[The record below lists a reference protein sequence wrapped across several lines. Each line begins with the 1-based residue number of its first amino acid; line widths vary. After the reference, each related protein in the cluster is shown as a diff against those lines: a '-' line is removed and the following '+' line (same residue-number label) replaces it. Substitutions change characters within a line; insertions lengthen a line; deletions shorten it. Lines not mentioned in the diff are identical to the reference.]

1 MKRTFKSIFLI
12 LAVVVS
18 VMRLGVGVFIGVN
31 ALYAESKESA
41 EMDSGSGG
49 GVLDDEE
56 GNIVDSGAGNETEG
70 IESKVPKIYIRAI
83 NPGYKIDGIN
93 NVGEMIEIG
102 RIGSDAPI
110 SLAGTAVGYTNS
122 SGNYSTLF
130 EFPENSWMA
139 GESILLRLASSPGSE
154 LAAVQYKKTMAM
166 NASLKLLVDGEVMDE
181 VCWTGKKDC
190 YKAFSSA
197 RPTTLVRNIET
208 GEFEHELVYNPEF
221 DEKSYYVIKEDE
233 TEGQKETLHEKQ
245 CNSLQFSEVLSYYDT
260 SKTEQFVEVFNA
272 GSEQVLLDG
281 CKVRYKNKKHILSGI
296 VEAEGYFAYYP
307 VGFNL
312 TKNPTNSN
320 KLEILD
326 ADDTV
331 VDVMEYPNGQRR
343 GTAYAMIGTDV
354 GGEEIWKTTYAP
366 TPGAPNNYQEFK
378 TCESGKVINKS
389 TGNCVKAT
397 SISEKVCKD
406 GYYLNILT
414 GRCNKKKA
422 VSQTGAKTCKEGYY
436 LNPLTNRC
444 KKIQDNK
451 GADYELKPESYEES
465 STFIALYAVLA
476 ILGVGAIYLIY
487 EFRQELR
494 KLWRKVFRRVH

>member
-1 MKRTFKSIFLI
+1 MKRKFKIII
-12 LAVVVS
+12 LGLVAILSTIGSS
-18 VMRLGVGVFIGVN
+18 VGIFIGLDVS
-31 ALYAESKESA
+31 YAESKSMTEDNDKEDGMTSDL
-41 EMDSGSGG
+41 EGG
-49 GVLDDEE
+49 MGDDLGDELEE
-56 GNIVDSGAGNETEG
+56 VSDRI
-70 IESKVPKIYIRAI
+70 PRFYIKAI
-83 NPGYKIDGIN
+83 NPGYKIDGVN

-102 RIGSDAPI
+102 RIDSDTPI
-110 SLAGTAVGYTNS
+110 SLAGAAVGYTNS
-122 SGNYSTLF
+122 SGNYSTLY

-139 GESILLRLASSPGSE
+139 GETILLRLASSPGSE
-154 LAAVQYKKTMAM
+154 LAAAQYTKTMAM
-166 NASLKLLVDGEVMDE
+166 SASLKLLVDGEVMDE

-197 RPTTLVRNIET
+197 KPTTLVRNMKT
-208 GEFEHELVYNPEF
+208 GDFEHKTIYDPEF
-221 DEKSYYVIKEDE
+221 NEKNYYVIKEDE
-233 TEGQKETLHEKQ
+233 DGAGKDASFEKR
-245 CNSLQFSEVLSYYDT
+245 CNGLQFSEILSYYDA

-281 CKVRYKNKKHILSGI
+281 CKVRYKNKNHILSGI

-307 VGFNL
+307 AGFSL

-326 ADDTV
+326 TDGTV
-331 VDVMEYPNGQRR
+331 VDTMEYPNGQRR

-378 TCESGKVINKS
+378 TCESGKVINKA

-397 SISEKVCKD
+397 SISEKICKE

-414 GRCNKKKA
+414 GRCNKKKDA
-422 VSQTGAKTCKEGYY
+422 SKTEAKTCKEGYY

-444 KKIQDNK
+444 KKIVDNK
-451 GADYELKPESYEES
+451 GADYELKPESYEEN
-465 STFIALYAVLA
+465 STFVALYAVLA
-476 ILGVGAIYLIY
+476 VLGVGVIYLIY
-487 EFRQELR
+487 EFRQEIR
-494 KLWRKVFRRVH
+494 KLWRKVFRRVR